1 MMIGAGPRLPVRRF
15 SHARCQS
22 PASPGRELLLLERRR
37 AIGPDD
43 LRRAHAAAPAMDGM
57 PDTFVG

>member
-22 PASPGRELLLLERRR
+22 PASPVGSCSSSSVRR

-43 LRRAHAAAPAMDGM
+43 LRRAHVAPPAVDGM